1 MDINRSEFI
10 GDRRLRLANSS
21 PDVKALFHS
30 PVNSYIF
37 DDHNHS
43 ESSYLGS
50 GPSGGGIDYWSPSG
64 PLAPIVSCFLSCCE
78 NYHSM
83 GHILQ
88 GSGVSKHTMEDA
100 FKRGSDSFLE
110 AKLKDQSLKPRSLT
124 NRAQSLDLTHS
135 LSKITESNT
144 GMVPPDSPT
153 TSTAGNDTCGDIS
166 PISGTTPSF
175 PSVYGPSS
183 TGVPQAGLTPT
194 AGCIVG
200 SSITASGIP
209 PIVPSVTR
217 LSGPSP
223 TRQRPG
229 RTPDN
234 SSEDVSKMLSNLGL

>member
-1 MDINRSEFI
+1 
-10 GDRRLRLANSS
+10 
-21 PDVKALFHS
+21 
-30 PVNSYIF
+30 
-37 DDHNHS
+37 
-43 ESSYLGS
+43 
-50 GPSGGGIDYWSPSG
+50 
-64 PLAPIVSCFLSCCE
+64 
-78 NYHSM
+78 
-83 GHILQ
+83 
-88 GSGVSKHTMEDA
+88 MEDA

-124 NRAQSLDLTHS
+124 NRAQSLDLTYS
-135 LSKITESNT
+135 LSKITESNS

-183 TGVPQAGLTPT
+183 TGVPQASLTPT

-200 SSITASGIP
+200 SCITASGIP
-209 PIVPSVTR
+209 SIVPSAAR

-234 SSEDVSKMLSNLGL
+234 NSEDVSKMLSNLGL

>member
-1 MDINRSEFI
+1 
-10 GDRRLRLANSS
+10 
-21 PDVKALFHS
+21 
-30 PVNSYIF
+30 
-37 DDHNHS
+37 
-43 ESSYLGS
+43 
-50 GPSGGGIDYWSPSG
+50 
-64 PLAPIVSCFLSCCE
+64 
-78 NYHSM
+78 
-83 GHILQ
+83 
-88 GSGVSKHTMEDA
+88 MEDA

-234 SSEDVSKMLSNLGL
+234 NSEDVSKMLSNLGL